1 MRRTL
6 ELARLRT
13 LLCLGITGA
22 SAALTGCF
30 TEPNG
35 ASTADCLESQ
45 VFVVDWG
52 IDNGPDTPP
61 LPCRSLAEMGLN
73 VVLATNVSNPRVLP
87 VAYDLSCAERQGR
100 ICGDGTGCSSQGHT
114 ATGVPVGT
122 AVVSGS
128 LCDPNGVALYTVVWP
143 TGPDPIPAETIPSCG
158 SVTVSFPF
166 RPFPVLPT
174 PSSP

>member
-1 MRRTL
+1 MATHLR
-6 ELARLRT
+6 ARL
-13 LLCLGITGA
+13 LLGLTAA
-22 SAALTGCF
+22 SAALPGCF
-30 TEPNG
+30 TDTNSPS
-35 ASTADCLESQ
+35 STDCLESQ

-52 IDNGPDTPP
+52 VDNGPDTPP

-73 VVLATNVSNPRVLP
+73 VVLTTNVSNPRVLP
-87 VAYDLSCAERQGR
+87 VAYHLSCAERAGR
-100 ICGDGTGCSSQGHT
+100 ICGDGTGCNSEGYT
-114 ATGVPVGT
+114 ASGLPIGT

-128 LCDPNGVALYTVVWP
+128 LCDPSGVALYTVVWP
-143 TGPDPIPAETIPSCG
+143 SGPDPIPAETIPSCG